1 MTTLATLE
9 HLALE
14 LPEQERATLAMH
26 ILESLPGLF
35 LEPDGGLA
43 EAVRRDAEMDANPSL
58 GLTIEEF
65 DRKIANRR
73 SR

>member
-1 MTTLATLE
+1 
-9 HLALE
+9 
-14 LPEQERATLAMH
+14 MH

-35 LEPDGGLA
+35 SEPDGGLS
-43 EAVRRDAEMDANPSL
+43 EAMRRDAEMDANPAL

-73 SR
+73 LR

>member
-1 MTTLATLE
+1 MTTLAAVE
-9 HLALE
+9 NLALE
-14 LPEQERATLAMH
+14 LPEQERATLAML

-35 LEPDGGLA
+35 SEPDGGLS
-43 EAVRRDAEMDANPSL
+43 EAMRRDAEMDANPSL

-73 SR
+73 PR

>member
-1 MTTLATLE
+1 MTTLAAVE
-9 HLALE
+9 NLALE
-14 LPEQERATLAMH
+14 LPEQERATLAMN

-35 LEPDGGLA
+35 SEPDGGLA
-43 EAVRRDAEMDANPSL
+43 EAMRRDAEMDANPSL

-73 SR
+73 LR